1 MAKWGEGDE
10 RWKVTDLGESGRNVN
25 SWHWEESNVLP
36 WCRARLEELLK
47 DVVLVDDGNVCV
59 KSAGK
64 VKVEGD
70 AIINRRKGKVIP
82 AYELDVSFD
91 WKGTTVGDGEEWS
104 GQVKAPYISEENH
117 DEDPEVQISVK
128 EKGAEAEGV
137 RSAVVKHG
145 RKVVYEVLGK
155 FVKELRAGGQS
166 AQGVV
171 ENHGT
176 VKEDTSDAAAGAVEV
191 SKKKALEKSSS
202 KIEKRNLEMVEHYY
216 ASSRDIYE
224 CFTNEAKV
232 KAYTGSSA
240 TIKAEQGGTLS
251 MFGGSIEGSFTKLDP
266 YSCIEMDWRFSS
278 WPDGSMSKVT
288 VMLEEKEKGSVTLT
302 LRQEGIP
309 DTDRFGNHDVV
320 NMTKSGWKQQVLN
333 RMKQVFGYGV

>member
-36 WCRARLEELLK
+36 WCRTRLGALLK
-47 DVVLVDDGNVCV
+47 DVTLVDNGRVRAV
-59 KSAGK
+59 TAGK
-64 VKVEGD
+64 VNVEGD

-91 WKGTTVGDGEEWS
+91 WKGTTEDGETWS

-128 EKGAEAEGV
+128 EKGAEAEAV
-137 RSAVVKHG
+137 RSALVKDG
-145 RKVVYEVLGK
+145 RKVVYEVLAA
-155 FVKELRAGGQS
+155 FVRELRAGGPS
-166 AQGVV
+166 TTGNGELDAQEGGSGAKNDGLV
-171 ENHGT
+171 
-176 VKEDTSDAAAGAVEV
+176 AVEE

-202 KIEKRNLEMVEHYY
+202 KIEKRSLEMVEHYY
-216 ASSRDIYE
+216 ASSKDIYE

-232 KAYTGSSA
+232 KAFTGSSA
-240 TIKAEQGGTLS
+240 TIKAEEGGAIS
-251 MFGGSIEGSFTKLDP
+251 MFGGSIEGVFTTLKP

-278 WPDGSMSKVT
+278 WPDGSMSKVR
-288 VMLEEKEKGSVTLT
+288 VMLEEKEKGSVSLT
-302 LRQEGIP
+302 LRQDDIP

-333 RMKQVFGYGV
+333 RMKQVFGYGI